1 MRRFAADATRLTARG
16 PAAELRRPEE
26 GVDRSMDIDLGGAV
40 LVVTGAAQGIGAE
53 IATLAARSGVGS
65 MLLTDRNAARGAEVA
80 AALRSPSCE
89 VAFHAADLVEAE
101 AGKAIVAAAAAR
113 FGRVDMLVNAA
124 GLTDRASFLD
134 GTPEL
139 WDRLFAVNAR
149 APYFL
154 MQGAISDMLGRR
166 APGAIVNIASMNAHC
181 GAPELAI
188 YSATKGALVTLTRNA
203 ANAHLAD
210 RIRVNAINVGWTLTP
225 AEIVM
230 QTDTLGH
237 SRDWLDAVVRSRPL
251 GRMLEPAEV
260 ARLAVYLLSPAAGL
274 MTGAVIDLE
283 QSVLGAPG

>member
-1 MRRFAADATRLTARG
+1 VAEGFRRAGREVLFVEADL
-16 PAAELRRPEE
+16 
-26 GVDRSMDIDLGGAV
+26 
-40 LVVTGAAQGIGAE
+40 
-53 IATLAARSGVGS
+53 
-65 MLLTDRNAARGAEVA
+65 AEVA
-80 AALRSPSCE
+80 AARTVTE
-89 VAFHAADLVEAE
+89 AALS
-101 AGKAIVAAAAAR
+101 R
-113 FGRVDMLVNAA
+113 FGRIDALVNAA

-154 MQGAISDMLGRR
+154 MQGAIADMLRR
-166 APGAIVNIASMNAHC
+166 KGPGAIVNIASMNAHC

-225 AEIVM
+225 TEIVM
-230 QTDTLGH
+230 QTETLGH
-237 SRDWLDAVVRSRPL
+237 SREWLDAVARNRPL
-251 GRMLEPAEV
+251 GRMLAPAEV
-260 ARLAVYLLSPAAGL
+260 ARLAVYLLSEAAGL

-283 QSVLGAPG
+283 QQVLGAPG

>member
-1 MRRFAADATRLTARG
+1 
-16 PAAELRRPEE
+16 
-26 GVDRSMDIDLGGAV
+26 MDVNLGGAV
-40 LVVTGAAQGIGAE
+40 TIVTGAAQGIGAE
-53 IATLAARSGVGS
+53 IAALAAASGAGPLV
-65 MLLTDRNAARGAEVA
+65 LVDRNAALGREVAERLERAGREVLFVEADLAEVA
-80 AALRSPSCE
+80 AARA
-89 VAFHAADLVEAE
+89 VTDAALD
-101 AGKAIVAAAAAR
+101 R
-113 FGRVDMLVNAA
+113 FGRIDALVNAA

-139 WDRLFAVNAR
+139 WDRLFAVNTR

-154 MQGAISDMLGRR
+154 MQGAVADMVRR
-166 APGAIVNIASMNAHC
+166 KAPGAIVNIASMNAHC

-225 AEIVM
+225 TEIVM
-230 QTDTLGH
+230 QTETLGH
-237 SRDWLDAVVRSRPL
+237 SREWLEAAARNRPL

-260 ARLAVYLLSPAAGL
+260 ARLAVYLLSDAAGL

-283 QSVLGAPG
+283 QQVLGAPG

>member
-1 MRRFAADATRLTARG
+1 M
-16 PAAELRRPEE
+16 E
-26 GVDRSMDIDLGGAV
+26 VNLGGAV
-40 LVVTGAAQGIGAE
+40 TIVTGAAQGIGAE
-53 IATLAARSGVGS
+53 IAALAAASGAGPLV
-65 MLLTDRNAARGAEVA
+65 LVDRNAALGREAAEGLRRAGREVLFVEADLAEVA
-80 AALRSPSCE
+80 AARAVIE
-89 VAFHAADLVEAE
+89 AALD
-101 AGKAIVAAAAAR
+101 R
-113 FGRVDMLVNAA
+113 FGRIDALVNAA

-154 MQGAISDMLGRR
+154 MQGAIADMLGRK

-230 QTDTLGH
+230 QTQTLGH
-237 SRDWLDAVVRSRPL
+237 SREWLDAVARNRPL
-251 GRMLEPAEV
+251 GRMLAPAEV
-260 ARLAVYLLSPAAGL
+260 ARLAVYLLSEAAGL

-283 QSVLGAPG
+283 QQVLGAPG

>member
-1 MRRFAADATRLTARG
+1 MNVGLA
-16 PAAELRRPEE
+16 
-26 GVDRSMDIDLGGAV
+26 SSV

-53 IATLAARSGVGS
+53 IAELAVSSGAGG
-65 MLLTDRNAARGAEVA
+65 LLVTDRNAERGRAVA
-80 AALRSPSCE
+80 ARLASSGARVE
-89 VAFHAADLVEAE
+89 FVEADLQEVDGARLVVAE
-101 AGKAIVAAAAAR
+101 AVSR
-113 FGRVDMLVNAA
+113 FGRIDLLVNAA
-124 GLTDRASFLD
+124 GITDRASFLD

-154 MQGAISDMLGRR
+154 MQGAIADMRSRG

-230 QTDTLGH
+230 QTETLGH
-237 SRDWLDAVVRSRPL
+237 GAAWLDEVARNRPI
-251 GRMLEPAEV
+251 GRMLTPREV
-260 ARLAVYLLSPAAGL
+260 AQVALFLLSDASGL
-274 MTGAVIDLE
+274 MTGAVVDLE
-283 QSVLGAPG
+283 QNVLGAPG

>member
-1 MRRFAADATRLTARG
+1 
-16 PAAELRRPEE
+16 
-26 GVDRSMDIDLGGAV
+26 MDIDLGKAV

-53 IATLAARSGVGS
+53 IAALAAASGAGA
-65 MLLTDRNAARGAEVA
+65 MLLTDRNAVRGAAVA
-80 AALRSPSCE
+80 AELRSSSCE
-89 VAFHAADLVEAE
+89 VAFHEAE
-101 AGKAIVAAAAAR
+101 LEDAAGAAGIISAAVQR

-124 GLTDRASFLD
+124 GITDRASFLD
-134 GTPEL
+134 GTPAL

-154 MQGAISDMLGRR
+154 MQGAIADMLARG
-166 APGAIVNIASMNAHC
+166 APGAIVNIASINAHC
-181 GAPELAI
+181 GAPDLAI

-230 QTDTLGH
+230 QTETLGH
-237 SRDWLDAVVRSRPL
+237 GQDWLDEIVRSRPL
-251 GRMLEPAEV
+251 GRMLAPAEV
-260 ARLAVYLLSPAAGL
+260 ARLAIYLLSDAAGL

-283 QSVLGAPG
+283 QRVLGAPG

>member
-1 MRRFAADATRLTARG
+1 M
-16 PAAELRRPEE
+16 E
-26 GVDRSMDIDLGGAV
+26 VNLGGAV
-40 LVVTGAAQGIGAE
+40 TIVTGAAQGIGAE
-53 IATLAARSGVGS
+53 IAALAAASGAGPLV
-65 MLLTDRNAARGAEVA
+65 LVDRNAPLGRAVAERLRRTGREVLFVEADLAEVEA
-80 AALRSPSCE
+80 ARAVTEAAL
-89 VAFHAADLVEAE
+89 
-101 AGKAIVAAAAAR
+101 AR
-113 FGRVDMLVNAA
+113 FGRIDALVNAA

-154 MQGAISDMLGRR
+154 MQGAIADMLRR
-166 APGAIVNIASMNAHC
+166 KAPGAIVNIASMNAHC

-230 QTDTLGH
+230 QTETLGH
-237 SRDWLDAVVRSRPL
+237 GQAWLDEVVRNRPL

-260 ARLAVYLLSPAAGL
+260 ARLAVYLLGGASGL

-283 QSVLGAPG
+283 QQVLGAPR

>member
-1 MRRFAADATRLTARG
+1 VNVG
-16 PAAELRRPEE
+16 
-26 GVDRSMDIDLGGAV
+26 LGNSI

-53 IATLAARSGVGS
+53 IATLAASSGVGGL
-65 MLLTDRNAARGAEVA
+65 LLTDRNGVLGREVA
-80 AALRSPSCE
+80 SKLASPSCQ
-89 VAFHAADLVEAE
+89 VAFVEADLGDVDGARTVVTEA
-101 AGKAIVAAAAAR
+101 VSR
-113 FGRVDMLVNAA
+113 FGRIDLLVNAA
-124 GLTDRASFLD
+124 GITDRASMLD

-154 MQGAISDMLGRR
+154 MQGAIGDMRSRG

-203 ANAHLAD
+203 ANAHLSD

-230 QTDTLGH
+230 QTETLGH
-237 SRDWLDAVVRSRPL
+237 GTAWLDELARNRPI
-251 GRMLEPAEV
+251 GRMLTPREV
-260 ARLAVYLLSPAAGL
+260 AQVAVFLLSDASGL
-274 MTGAVIDLE
+274 MTGAVVDLE
-283 QSVLGAPG
+283 QQVLGAPG

>member
-1 MRRFAADATRLTARG
+1 
-16 PAAELRRPEE
+16 
-26 GVDRSMDIDLGGAV
+26 MDIDLGKAV

-53 IATLAARSGVGS
+53 IAALAAESRAGAL
-65 MLLTDRNAARGAEVA
+65 LLTDRNAAPGAAVA
-80 AALRSPSCE
+80 AGLRSSGCDVDFLE
-89 VAFHAADLVEAE
+89 ADLADTEA
-101 AGKAIVAAAAAR
+101 AKGVIARAVAR

-124 GLTDRASFLD
+124 GITDRASFLD
-134 GTPEL
+134 GTPAL

-154 MQGAISDMLGRR
+154 MQGAIADMLGRK
-166 APGAIVNIASMNAHC
+166 APGAIVNIASVNAHC

-203 ANAHLAD
+203 ANAHLSH
-210 RIRVNAINVGWTLTP
+210 RIRVNAINVGWTFTP

-237 SRDWLDAVVRSRPL
+237 PKDWLDEVARSRPL

-260 ARLAVYLLSPAAGL
+260 ARLAVYLLSDAAGL

-283 QSVLGAPG
+283 QRVLGAPG